1 MAAVLEKTKTI
12 VLCRALTVG
21 ETRYEHLDLKEPAL
35 AEVEQFYELQRQKQ
49 YGCNEAA
56 DRPECASN

>member
-21 ETRYEHLDLKEPAL
+21 EIRYEHLDLKEPAL
-35 AEVEQFYELQRQKQ
+35 AEVEQFYELQRAKTVWLQ
-49 YGCNEAA
+49 
-56 DRPECASN
+56 